1 MKQRT
6 DAEDDLHLWRGLPT
20 SAVSDTM
27 GRVGAMDAGI
37 SRLSGDSLVG
47 RAYPVWTA
55 AGDNSTIH
63 LAVNAAPSGAVLVVD
78 AEGHLGRA
86 VWGHVLT
93 VAAQRR
99 GLSGAVI
106 DGAIRDIDEVRARG
120 FPIYARG
127 VCPAGPHK
135 GFLGRHGTRA
145 QCGGVAVALGDLILC
160 DADGVS
166 VVPASEIEAVLPRVR
181 EKIATEA
188 EWMRRIEEGAST
200 VDILG
205 IGADHA
211 SHG

>member
-1 MKQRT
+1 MTKRSG
-6 DAEDDLHLWRGLPT
+6 AEELDRWRGLPT
-20 SAVSDTM
+20 AAVSDAL
-27 GRVGAMDAGI
+27 GRVGAMHAGI
-37 SRLSGDSLVG
+37 SRLSGRSLVG
-47 RAYPVWTA
+47 RAYPVSTA

-63 LAVNAAPSGAVLVVD
+63 RAVKAAPSGAVLVVD

-106 DGAIRDIDEVRARG
+106 DGAVRDIDDVRALG
-120 FPIYARG
+120 FPVYARG

-135 GFLGRHGTRA
+135 GFVGRHGDRV
-145 QCGGVAVALGDLILC
+145 QCGGVSVALGDLILG

-166 VVPASEIEAVLPRVR
+166 VVPASEMDVVLPRVR

-188 EWMRRIEEGAST
+188 RWIRLIEEGRST

-205 IGADHA
+205 LSVDAV
-211 SHG
+211 SPR